1 MRDRSFCMIPRFG
14 HMAYGILHGC
24 VIGITIAQLLI
35 PLQGTRIPC
44 SAREMHNVAHSI
56 VHEYRSDCRLSLGT
70 VCLSVGPGASGLMPP
85 DCLLVCVTGGRSE
98 CAPAWCCGV
107 CHGKKTTHYVCILR
121 AAQSRT
127 VVCCYT
133 PIVIVPYQ

>member
-24 VIGITIAQLLI
+24 VIGITIAQRVI
-35 PLQGTRIPC
+35 PLQGMRIPC
-44 SAREMHNVAHSI
+44 SAREMHNVALSI
-56 VHEYRSDCRLSLGT
+56 VHEYRSDCWLSLGP

-85 DCLLVCVTGGRSE
+85 DCLLVCVIGGRSE

-107 CHGKKTTHYVCILR
+107 CYGKNH
-121 AAQSRT
+121 AQCMHTARGT
-127 VVCCYT
+127 PMHCCLLLYC
-133 PIVIVPYQ
+133 IVIVPYQ